1 MKSGVKDLKILNKQ
15 EVLELEPNITDDV
28 SAALYAPTAGI
39 VCPFGL
45 NLALAEN
52 AYENGVEFRFDTEVK
67 KIQKD
72 RSWLYT

>member
-1 MKSGVKDLKILNKQ
+1 MCIRDS
-15 EVLELEPNITDDV
+15 V

-67 KIQKD
+67 MIQKTEAGYTLETVSYTHLD
-72 RSWLYT
+72 VYKRQSLY